1 MSNAKEVT
9 DATFKIEVL
18 DSQIPVLVDFWAPWC
33 GPCRM
38 MAPIL
43 DAVAAKF
50 TGKLKV
56 TKLNTDQNMVS
67 AAEYQITGIPC
78 LIIFKNGQETQRL
91 VGVQPQ
97 PVLEAKLKQILG
109 V

>member
-9 DATFKIEVL
+9 DHTFKSEVL
-18 DSQIPVLVDFWAPWC
+18 ESQMPVLVDFWAPWC

-43 DAVAAKF
+43 DAVAAKLA
-50 TGKLKV
+50 GKVKV
-56 TKLNTDQNMVS
+56 MKLNTDQNLVS

-78 LIIFKNGQETQRL
+78 LIIFKNGQEIERV
-91 VGVQPQ
+91 VGVQQPQ
-97 PVLEAKLKQILG
+97 VLEAKLKQILG
-109 V
+109 T